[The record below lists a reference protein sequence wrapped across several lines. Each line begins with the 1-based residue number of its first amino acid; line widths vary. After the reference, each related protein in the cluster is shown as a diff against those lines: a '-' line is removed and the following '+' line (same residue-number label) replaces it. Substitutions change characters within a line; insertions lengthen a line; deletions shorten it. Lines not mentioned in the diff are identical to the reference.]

1 MTLAQKLSEFPQN
14 YNARALMNMAFSTRF
29 LQSEISLCSEIA
41 GRENYLHLSVLPQQ
55 LCSVSLDSKYLNP
68 HR

>member
-1 MTLAQKLSEFPQN
+1 MTLAQKLAVFPQN
-14 YNARALMNMAFSTRF
+14 YNARALMNMAFRTRL

-41 GRENYLHLSVLPQQ
+41 GRENYLPLSVLPQQ
-55 LCSVSLDSKYLNP
+55 LWSVSLDSKYLNP